1 MRGLVLTDQRRNE
14 FIKVTDLIFG
24 IRKPG
29 AGFRKDIPVFPVGK
43 VCVIYP
49 FFQTAYRPFPTAV
62 TDIGW
67 LQETP
72 AGFFFEIPTE
82 SIAHG
87 TAPA

>member
-1 MRGLVLTDQRRNE
+1 MWRLVLTDQRRNE
-14 FIKVTDLIFG
+14 CIKVTDLIFG
-24 IRKPG
+24 IRKSG

-43 VCVIYP
+43 ACVIYP

-62 TDIGW
+62 TDIEW

-72 AGFFFEIPTE
+72 AGFFLEIPTE